1 MPLYIILNLACKRLN
16 KKEEANETRVLT
28 KNTSTP
34 SLQKKPS
41 EKKINTANYYSENT
55 KVETK
60 KTCICY
66 TNYDETFIRNNI
78 CRFCNRYIEKTS
90 SHDNSI
96 KKTIHHET
104 FKPRY
109 YILIQPK

>member
-1 MPLYIILNLACKRLN
+1 LN

-41 EKKINTANYYSENT
+41 EKKINVANYYSENN
-55 KVETK
+55 KNDVK

-78 CRFCNRYIEKTS
+78 CRFCNRYIEKT
-90 SHDNSI
+90 HTHENSI
-96 KKTIHHET
+96 KRTTQHET
-104 FKPRY
+104 VKPRY
-109 YILIQPK
+109 EYLIQPQY